1 MQRPPAE
8 IGQSVEEV
16 DTPALIVELDAF
28 EANLQRM
35 ARLGKEYG
43 INFRPHAKTHK
54 TPAIAQ
60 LQVRAGAIGVCCQ
73 KVAEAEVM
81 VEGGIAD
88 VYVSNEV
95 VGRKKVERLAAL
107 GRRARISTCIDH
119 PDQIQPLSDA
129 ARRFGVTLGVRVEIR
144 VGNRC
149 GVPPGTA
156 AVDLAN
162 QIAASPGLRFEGLQ
176 AYNGKAQHIYG
187 HAERLIA
194 VTQTIADARNTRDAL
209 KAAGF
214 DCRYIGGAGTGTYA
228 IEGQSGIYNELQC
241 GSYLFMDVDYGKL
254 RNAGGA
260 PVVDWQHSLFVLAT
274 VMSRPEPARAICDA
288 GLKSVSIDSG
298 PPALAGN
305 ARAEWVRGGDD
316 HSGWLYADPA
326 DAPALGDK
334 IRLVPGHCDPTI
346 NMHDWFVGIRGGKVE
361 ALWPILA
368 RGAVT

>member
-8 IGQSVEEV
+8 IGQPVDEV

-35 ARLGKEYG
+35 ARLAKEYG
-43 INFRPHAKTHK
+43 VHLRPHAKTHK

-60 LQVRAGAIGVCCQ
+60 MQVRAGAIGVCCQ

-81 VEGGIAD
+81 VEGGITD

-95 VGRKKVERLAAL
+95 VGRRKVERLAAL
-107 GRRARISTCIDH
+107 GRRARLSTCVDH
-119 PDQIQPLSDA
+119 PDQIGPLRDA
-129 ARRFGVTLGVRVEIR
+129 AQKFGVTLGVRVEIR

-149 GVPPGTA
+149 GVPPGIS
-156 AVDLAN
+156 AVDLAT
-162 QIAASPGLRFEGLQ
+162 QIASSPGLRFEGLQ
-176 AYNGKAQHIYG
+176 AYNGKAQHIYL
-187 HAERLIA
+187 HIERLVA
-194 VTQTIADARNTRDAL
+194 TTQTIGDARSTRDAL
-209 KAAGF
+209 KNAGF
-214 DCRYIGGAGTGTYA
+214 ECLYIGGAGSGTYA
-228 IEGQSGIYNELQC
+228 IEGQSGVYNELQT
-241 GSYLFMDVDYGKL
+241 GSYLFMDLDYAKL
-254 RNAGGA
+254 RGPSGA
-260 PVVDWQHSLFVLAT
+260 PLGDWQHSLFVLAT

-316 HSGWLYADPA
+316 HSGWLYADA
-326 DAPALGDK
+326 GEAPAIGEK
-334 IRLVPGHCDPTI
+334 IRIIPGHCDPTI
-346 NMHDWFVGIRGGKVE
+346 NMHDWFVGIRDGKVE

>member
-35 ARLGKEYG
+35 GRLAKEYG
-43 INFRPHAKTHK
+43 VHLRPHAKTHK
-54 TPAIAQ
+54 TPAIAH
-60 LQVRAGAIGVCCQ
+60 LQVKAGAIGVCCQ

-81 VEGGIAD
+81 VEGGISD

-95 VGRKKVERLAAL
+95 VGQKKVERLAAL

-119 PDQIQPLSDA
+119 PEQIAPLSEA
-129 ARRFGVTLGVRVEIR
+129 ARKFGVTLGVRVEIR

-149 GVPPGTA
+149 GVPPGSA
-156 AVDLAN
+156 AVALAN
-162 QIAASPGLRFEGLQ
+162 EIAASPGLRFEGLQ
-176 AYNGKAQHIYG
+176 AYNGKAQHIYL
-187 HAERLIA
+187 HVERLVA
-194 VTQTIADARNTRDAL
+194 ATQTVADAKTTRDAL
-209 KAAGF
+209 KSAGF
-214 DCRYIGGAGTGTYA
+214 DCLYIGGAGSGTYD
-228 IEGQSGIYNELQC
+228 IEGKSGIYNELQT
-241 GSYLFMDVDYGKL
+241 GSYLFMDLDYAKL
-254 RNAGGA
+254 RGAGGA

-316 HSGWLYADPA
+316 HSGWLYTDASE
-326 DAPALGDK
+326 APAMGQK
-334 IRLVPGHCDPTI
+334 IRILPATATRRSTCTTGSSACAAARSRRC
-346 NMHDWFVGIRGGKVE
+346 GRS
-361 ALWPILA
+361 WPVA
-368 RGAVT
+368 Q